1 MTLAAAKQPGT
12 PAALQRHMSATENI
26 AFLLFGPNIP
36 QAEEPVEKSTMRQ
49 MTLLKEQDGLRHG
62 ILIVPLEALSG
73 L

>member
-1 MTLAAAKQPGT
+1 
-12 PAALQRHMSATENI
+12 MSATENI